1 MGVWGVMVSTCAW
14 AILLLALFGD
24 SLASAPEFDPYRVLG
39 VTTHA
44 SQAEIKKVYKKRA
57 REWHPDKN
65 KSPGAEDMFIKIT
78 KSYEILSNEE
88 RRANYDRFGQ
98 MDDNQNFARAPQGFR
113 AYQDS
118 FYFDESFFHFPRTS
132 RDFTES
138 KYLLQYNQYMN
149 EILPDSFKRPYLI
162 KITSE
167 WCFTCIHI
175 EPVWKD
181 TVQELEP
188 LGVYAFRYSL
198 LSSLWKSL
206 LQENLQNAFINVSGV
221 GIGVVDIGYE
231 RQLANHL
238 GAHRTPSI
246 LGLINGKV
254 TFFHYSVV
262 REHLKQFVESLLPQ
276 KLVQKVT
283 DGNFLEF
290 LSSWR
295 EENKPRVMMFDVA
308 SNIPILFKLT
318 AFAYKDYVRFGYV
331 DMGLTETTEVV
342 QRFSVNTYAPTMLL
356 FKENIEKPAD
366 ARGMKKQILDEFV
379 SNNRFL
385 LVPRLVNQKLFDELC
400 PVKQF
405 HRRRKYCVLLVTGET
420 EQFLS
425 VNEAFF
431 AFASSNTKEVL
442 RFAYVHQNQQQAL
455 CDALLK
461 TDDTSPPQVIILER
475 RSATGRVLYRTLTGG
490 WNGSDD
496 DKLRLHKQLEVLQR
510 DPTFL
515 TQDAMLP
522 ELNNEFASMFLIQ
535 WISSAYDYV
544 AQFYFDLLY
553 SNWREMMPVLSLIF
567 SALFILF
574 GTVIIQAF
582 SDAGE
587 DKPTKQ
593 QSSESTKAPESSPGQ
608 ESASSR
614 PPKKNFVEVTEL
626 TDITYMSNLVRLKPG
641 HINIVLI
648 LTDASK
654 QVLLRKF
661 AKEVYSFSGS
671 PNLHYSFL
679 NVDKHCQWMD
689 SLLELAPDARSFDSL
704 DEEEEEQEDEHATS
718 KKSDYT
724 GHVLA
729 LNGHK
734 KYFCVFRPVFTG
746 EEAEPRG
753 SDEDGA
759 TAGSSKAS
767 RMRSRSRQKA
777 RTLEIHHKLNRL
789 GLWMERLL
797 EGTLPRHYVPA
808 WPGMDTITPQT

>member
-1 MGVWGVMVSTCAW
+1 MGGWSVFVSGCVW

-24 SLASAPEFDPYRVLG
+24 SLASTPEFDPYKVLG
-39 VTTHA
+39 VSRHA
-44 SQAEIKKVYKKRA
+44 SQAEIKKVYKKLA

-65 KSPGAEDMFIKIT
+65 KSPGAEDMFIKIS

-98 MDDNQNFARAPQGFR
+98 MDENQNFARAPQGFR
-113 AYQDS
+113 HFHDS

-138 KYLLQYNQYMN
+138 KHLLHFNQYMN
-149 EILPDSFKRPYLI
+149 EVLPDSFKRPYLI

-181 TVQELEP
+181 TVLELEP
-188 LGVYAFRYSL
+188 LG
-198 LSSLWKSL
+198 
-206 LQENLQNAFINVSGV
+206 I

-254 TFFHYSVV
+254 TFFHYAVA
-262 REHLKQFVESLLPQ
+262 REHLRQFVESLLPQ
-276 KLVQKVT
+276 KLVEKVT
-283 DGNFLEF
+283 DSSYLEF
-290 LSSWR
+290 LNSWR
-295 EENKPRVMMFDVA
+295 EENKPRVIMFDVA
-308 SNIPILFKLT
+308 SNIPLLYKLT

-331 DMGLTETTEVV
+331 DMGLTETSQVV
-342 QRFSVNTYAPTMLL
+342 QSFNINTYAPTMLL
-356 FKENIEKPAD
+356 FKENTEKPAD
-366 ARGMKKQILDEFV
+366 VIQARGMKKQIIDEFV

-405 HRRRKYCVLLVTGET
+405 HRRRKYCVLLVTGEG
-420 EQFLS
+420 EQFVS

-431 AFASSNTKEVL
+431 DFASSNTKEVL
-442 RFAYVHQNQQQAL
+442 RFAYVYQRKQQPL
-455 CDALLK
+455 CDTLLK
-461 TDDTSPPQVIILER
+461 TDDTTPPQVIVLER
-475 RSATGRVLYRTLTGG
+475 RSAAGRVLYRTVTGG

-496 DKLRLHKQLEVLQR
+496 DKHRLHELLELLQR
-510 DPTFL
+510 DPSYL
-515 TQDAMLP
+515 THDAMLP

-535 WISSAYDYV
+535 WINTAYDYL

-582 SDAGE
+582 SDSGE
-587 DKPTKQ
+587 EKPAKQ
-593 QSSESTKAPESSPGQ
+593 KTADSPKTAESSPGP
-608 ESASSR
+608 ESTSSR

-641 HINIVLI
+641 HINVVLI

-671 PNLHYSFL
+671 PTLHYSFL
-679 NVDKHCQWMD
+679 NVDKHSQWMD
-689 SLLELAPDARSFDSL
+689 SLMESAPDARPSDCL
-704 DEEEEEQEDEHATS
+704 DEEEEEDATS
-718 KKSDYT
+718 NKSDYT

-734 KYFCVFRPVFTG
+734 KYFCLFRPVFTG
-746 EEAEPRG
+746 EEAESSRW
-753 SDEDGA
+753 SDEDA
-759 TAGSSKAS
+759 SAAGPSKPS
-767 RMRSRSRQKA
+767 RSRSSSRQKA
-777 RTLEIHHKLNRL
+777 TTLEIHHKLDRL
-789 GLWMERLL
+789 GLWMERLM

-808 WPGMDTITPQT
+808 WPGLDTITPQK